1 MALSRKPAPLWIL
14 LVAAACFAIAAVLQ
28 EAALTRVLF
37 LVAAAAIALAAL
49 LQWRMR
55 RKQ

>member
-14 LVAAACFAIAAVLQ
+14 LVAAACFAIAALLQ
-28 EAALTRVLF
+28 EATLTRVLF
-37 LVAAAAIALAAL
+37 LVATAAIALAAL

-55 RKQ
+55 RRQ

>member
-1 MALSRKPAPLWIL
+1 MALPRKPAPLWIL
-14 LVAAACFAIAAVLQ
+14 LVAAACFAIAALLQ
-28 EAALTRVLF
+28 EATLTRVLF
-37 LVAAAAIALAAL
+37 LAAAAIALAAL